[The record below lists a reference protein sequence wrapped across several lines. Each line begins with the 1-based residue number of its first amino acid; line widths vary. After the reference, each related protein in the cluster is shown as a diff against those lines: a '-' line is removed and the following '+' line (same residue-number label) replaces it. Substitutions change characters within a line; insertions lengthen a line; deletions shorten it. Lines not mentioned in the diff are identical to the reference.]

1 MKKTVALLAGMLLAS
16 GTVLGADITLNHTK
30 FEATYNLMDSI
41 NGTGSTY
48 VGKTWDANLRFRAA
62 VGLDLGESGKI
73 TTLID
78 LSNVDEGDNEDI
90 ENRTIRMNYVN
101 SFKDFEL
108 AIGGVVF
115 DGRDKELNAIEH
127 QDVEFDHDNDHN
139 TDPVIVSVPST
150 TVVKNPISL
159 STLATRDSYIKW
171 NVLGSKKL
179 SLTYYP
185 YAIDMAWKDWDT
197 EETFKGKTD
206 PGMEVDYKIND
217 NTDVELRVATMH
229 GNDTSAKENK
239 FAYRATLNTKVAG
252 ITLNTYYGFN
262 GEEKSVIEDTNNP
275 LVKVAY
281 GVMANKTFGE
291 KLTVQAN
298 FNSETVGAGKA
309 KVWMFGKASYVL
321 PELKGYEATA
331 FASGRLQNKEVA
343 SYDGDLK
350 GDSWGDPG
358 QLLKLNAGVKLA
370 QGNFSVTPNFTMYSA
385 EKEVFVKKGSATHE
399 KTATAVGITF
409 AHEVWN

>member
-1 MKKTVALLAGMLLAS
+1 MKKTVALLAGMLLVS
-16 GTVLGADITLNHTK
+16 GQVLAADISLNHTK

-73 TTLID
+73 TTLVD
-78 LSNVDEGDNEDI
+78 LSNVDEADDEDI

-101 SFKDFEL
+101 QFKDFEL
-108 AIGGVVF
+108 AIGGIVL
-115 DGRDKELNAIEH
+115 DGRDVELNEH
-127 QDVEFDHDNDHN
+127 DATKVR
-139 TDPVIVSVPST
+139 
-150 TVVKNPISL
+150 NPISL

-185 YAIDMAWKDWDT
+185 YAIDMGWKDWDT
-197 EETFKGKTD
+197 EETFKAKSD
-206 PGMEVDYKIND
+206 SGMEIDYKIND
-217 NTDVELRVATMH
+217 KTDVELRVATLH
-229 GNDTSAKENK
+229 GNDTTAKDNK
-239 FAYRATLNTKVAG
+239 FMYRATLNAEVAG
-252 ITLNTYYGFN
+252 VTLNTYFGSTT
-262 GEEKSVIEDTNNP
+262 EEKAVVEAEHSEII
-275 LVKVAY
+275 KVAY

-298 FNSETVGAGKA
+298 YNSETVGANKA
-309 KVWMFGKASYVL
+309 KVWMFGKASYAL
-321 PELKGYEATA
+321 PEVKGYEVTA

-343 SYDGDLK
+343 DIDGDLK
-350 GDSWGDPG
+350 GSGNGDPG

-370 QGNFSVTPNFTMYSA
+370 QGNFSVTPNVTMYSA
-385 EKEVFVKKGSATHE
+385 EKEVFLKKGETALE
-399 KTATAVGITF
+399 KTATSVGITF